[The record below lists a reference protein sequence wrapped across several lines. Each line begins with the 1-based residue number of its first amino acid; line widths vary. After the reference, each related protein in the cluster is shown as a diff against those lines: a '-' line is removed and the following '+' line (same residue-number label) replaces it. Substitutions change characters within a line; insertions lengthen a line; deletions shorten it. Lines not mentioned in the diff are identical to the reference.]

1 MPLNTN
7 GTEITA
13 QVATTE
19 AMPRII
25 ARGVNG
31 MASWIAKQT
40 AMATPNSR
48 AKIHS

>member
-7 GTEITA
+7 GTEMTP

-19 AMPRII
+19 AMPRTV

-31 MASWIAKQT
+31 MASSIAKQT
-40 AMATPNSR
+40 ATATPNSR
-48 AKIHS
+48 AKTHS